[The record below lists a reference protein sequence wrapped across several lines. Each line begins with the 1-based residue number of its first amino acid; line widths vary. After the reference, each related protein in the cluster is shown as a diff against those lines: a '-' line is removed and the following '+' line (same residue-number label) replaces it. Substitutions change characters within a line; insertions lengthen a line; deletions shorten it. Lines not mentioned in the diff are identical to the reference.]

1 MGKARLKE
9 EGKKENVYLSG
20 LEPVFQRVI
29 LRRNLMILNQM
40 FMNMD
45 STPFVKKQGVQTYT
59 IAGREEQLHS

>member
-20 LEPVFQRVI
+20 LVPVFQRVI

-45 STPFVKKQGVQTYT
+45 STPFAKRQGVQMYM

>member
-45 STPFVKKQGVQTYT
+45 STPFVKRQGVQMYM